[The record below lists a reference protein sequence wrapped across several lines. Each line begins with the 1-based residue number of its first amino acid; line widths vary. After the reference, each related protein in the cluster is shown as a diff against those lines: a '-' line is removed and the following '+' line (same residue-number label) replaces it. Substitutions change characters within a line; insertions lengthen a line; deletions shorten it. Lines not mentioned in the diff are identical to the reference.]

1 MSEQA
6 NKPIA
11 AKENEEA
18 LVDALF
24 AKRESVDLNKQNA
37 RFSLSDGG
45 LISLE
50 LSLPGKEKEF
60 FERVVIIRAY
70 PITNPYEFLV
80 VRSVDSKE
88 HGKGEEIGII
98 RDLNLMTEDEVKI
111 ISAEL
116 DKRYFIPEITKVM
129 SVKDKYGLSYWECET
144 SAGHRSFIVSNPYVH
159 IRLLEDGR
167 LIIEDMDGSNYC
179 ISNIAALDKLS
190 QKKIEVFC

>member
-11 AKENEEA
+11 ANENEEA

-24 AKRESVDLNKQNA
+24 AKRESVDLNQQNA

-50 LSLPGKEKEF
+50 LSLPGKEKEY
-60 FERVVIIRAY
+60 FERVIIIRAY
-70 PITNPYEFLV
+70 PISNPNEFLI
-80 VRSVDSKE
+80 VRSPDSKE

-98 RDLNLMTEDEVKI
+98 RDINILREDEIKI
-111 ISAEL
+111 INAEL
-116 DKRYFIPEITKVM
+116 DKRYFIPEITKVL

-167 LIIEDMDGSNYC
+167 LIVEDMDGSNYC
-179 ISNIAALDKLS
+179 IPDITALDKLS

>member
-60 FERVVIIRAY
+60 FERVVRIRA
-70 PITNPYEFLV
+70 
-80 VRSVDSKE
+80 
-88 HGKGEEIGII
+88 
-98 RDLNLMTEDEVKI
+98 
-111 ISAEL
+111 
-116 DKRYFIPEITKVM
+116 
-129 SVKDKYGLSYWECET
+129 
-144 SAGHRSFIVSNPYVH
+144 
-159 IRLLEDGR
+159 
-167 LIIEDMDGSNYC
+167 
-179 ISNIAALDKLS
+179 
-190 QKKIEVFC
+190 